1 MAVEISLAQF
11 NRIASA
17 HNGMHHGAEF
27 GKIYVAMTS
36 TMQIETKL
44 EGEKLTLKVIGRLDT
59 NTTPDLDAAL
69 KLDGVKEVAFDFSE
83 LQYISSAG
91 LRVLMRAHKAMTA
104 VGGTVKVLHPNAMV
118 RGVFEITGLNA
129 VFVVE
134 P

>member
-1 MAVEISLAQF
+1 MHTGLAPP
-11 NRIASA
+11 A
-17 HNGMHHGAEF
+17 HNGMHHRTEF

-69 KLDGVKEVAFDFSE
+69 KLDGVKEVVFDFAD

-91 LRVLMRAHKAMTA
+91 LRVLMGAHKAMA
-104 VGGTVKVLHPNAMV
+104 AAGGTVKVLHPNAMV
-118 RGVFEITGLNA
+118 RGVFEITGLNS